1 MALLIGV
8 VTLLVHLGAY
18 AGEVGSDL
26 FTTKRMWAATTD
38 VLSAAFKAHGWIF
51 FAMMAIYMAAPSAA
65 YSVAGIGHRTH
76 APAIYSAKH
85 WRART
90 KLDPAVWA
98 LVESSFG
105 GQHNGSQSAKW
116 AWGEV

>member
-1 MALLIGV
+1 MYSVQRSRL
-8 VTLLVHLGAY
+8 
-18 AGEVGSDL
+18 
-26 FTTKRMWAATTD
+26 TD
-38 VLSAAFKAHGWIF
+38 GFF
-51 FAMMAIYMAAPSAA
+51 FAMMAIYMAAPTAA
-65 YSVAGIGHRTH
+65 YSVAGIGHRAH

-85 WRART
+85 WRARA

-98 LVESSFG
+98 PVESSFG